1 MFHPNR
7 IIFFQIKIRMILNQ
21 IQNERIIKVTEASRL
36 RKIKVIESIHNQSF
50 PRKRESNPIVIP
62 AKAGIHRYSLSQL

>member
-21 IQNERIIKVTEASRL
+21 IQNERSIKVTEASRL
-36 RKIKVIESIHNQSF
+36 RILS
-50 PRKRESNPIVIP
+50 VIP
-62 AKAGIHRYSLSQL
+62 SQAGIQRNE